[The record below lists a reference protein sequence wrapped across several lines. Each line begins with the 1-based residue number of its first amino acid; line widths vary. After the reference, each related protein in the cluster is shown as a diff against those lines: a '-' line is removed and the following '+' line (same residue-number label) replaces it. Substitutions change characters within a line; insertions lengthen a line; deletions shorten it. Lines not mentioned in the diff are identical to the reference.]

1 GTTTNAK
8 KRPQQVGFA
17 TNYYATDVRM
27 AVKAN
32 SGIKSLADLNG
43 KAVVTTQGTTSDKYI
58 KMNEKGQAINVQN
71 IYGKDHADSFALMAY
86 GRAAACVMDDNIVVG

>member
-1 GTTTNAK
+1 MYH
-8 KRPQQVGFA
+8 A
-17 TNYYATDVRM
+17 TEVRM

-58 KMNEKGQAINVQN
+58 KMNEKGQALNIQN
-71 IYGKDHADSFALMAY
+71 IYGKDHSDSFAMMAS
-86 GRAAACVMDDNIVVG
+86 GRAAAFVMDDTIS

>member
-1 GTTTNAK
+1 MVP
-8 KRPQQVGFA
+8 PQTLNSVSNKWVSS
-17 TNYYATDVRM
+17 TNYYATEVRM

-58 KMNEKGQAINVQN
+58 KMNEKAKQ
-71 IYGKDHADSFALMAY
+71 LMY
-86 GRAAACVMDDNIVVG
+86 KIFMVKTMLTLLP